1 MSALERAAVTMTGEA
16 DVVIIGAGPY
26 GLSLAA
32 HLSARGVSFRIFGE
46 AMRFWRDMPVGVNL
60 KSLAFATNIAV
71 PEKGY
76 SFSSWCR
83 KHGLEDFEPCTM
95 QSFAAYGLE
104 MQKRFVPDLEEVF
117 VTNVQAGPK
126 DFEVTI
132 ASGERLRTGNVI
144 VCTGLSHLAHTPE
157 VLRDLT
163 REHMRHT
170 SDISDYSDFRGKTV
184 AVIGGGASAIEAGAL
199 VREAGG
205 AAEIYLRGR
214 EAVFHGRTPRVRPL
228 WNRIKEPISVLGESR
243 KGWVLQQLPLLVHFM
258 PREWRLRFV
267 KTYLGPASPWWIRDR
282 VLGKVPIHVQQ
293 EVVDADSVGKH
304 VRLKM
309 RDATNNIRE
318 VEVDYMI
325 TGTGY
330 NFDVSRLV
338 FLDESLKRRILCTEQ
353 APTLSMN
360 FESSVRGLYFTG
372 PLSFMSFGP
381 LFRFVTGADFMAHML
396 ARHLARVITPRSAGA
411 PVKILADHL
420 RSRVENR

>member
-1 MSALERAAVTMTGEA
+1 MTDLV

-46 AMRFWRDMPVGVNL
+46 AMRFWQDMPVGVNL
-60 KSLAFATNIAV
+60 KSLAFATNIVV
-71 PEKGY
+71 PEKGH

-104 MQKRFVPDLEEVF
+104 MQKRFVPDLEEVL
-117 VTNVQAGPK
+117 VTNVRAGPK
-126 DFEVTI
+126 NFEVTI
-132 ASGERLRTGNVI
+132 ASGETLRARKVI
-144 VCTGLSHLAHTPE
+144 VCTGLSYLAHTPE
-157 VLRDLT
+157 VLRGLT
-163 REHMRHT
+163 REHMSHT
-170 SDISDYSDFRGKTV
+170 FDISNHSDFRGKTI

-205 AAEIYLRGR
+205 SAEIYLRGR

-228 WNRIKEPISVLGESR
+228 WKRIKDPISVLGQSR
-243 KGWVLQQLPLLVHFM
+243 KGWVLQQLPLLVHFI
-258 PREWRLRFV
+258 PREWRLHFV
-267 KTYLGPASPWWIRDR
+267 NTYLGPASPWWIKDR

-293 EVVDADSVGKH
+293 EVVKAEAVGKY

-309 RDATNNIRE
+309 RDATNKIRE
-318 VEVDYMI
+318 VEVDYI
-325 TGTGY
+325 IAGTGY

-353 APTLSMN
+353 APTLSTN

-372 PLSFMSFGP
+372 PLSFKSFGP
-381 LFRFVTGADFMAHML
+381 LFRFVTGAEFTAHML
-396 ARHLARVITPRSAGA
+396 ARHVARAITPKSAGA
-411 PVKILADHL
+411 AVNVFAGRTRP
-420 RSRVENR
+420 RVENR